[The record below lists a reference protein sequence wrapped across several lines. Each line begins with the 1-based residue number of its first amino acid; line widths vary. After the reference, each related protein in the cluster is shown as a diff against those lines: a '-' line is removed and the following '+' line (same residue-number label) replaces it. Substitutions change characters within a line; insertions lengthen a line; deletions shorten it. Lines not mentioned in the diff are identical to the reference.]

1 MKKRDIETVIRE
13 ALDEEDREFLDTLEE
28 PDLTDQVTALFHG
41 RWRFINAVSMVAML
55 ALFGAAIYCAVMFFN
70 SSEVLHALRW
80 GAGLAL
86 AWFGVAFLKLWAWL
100 ELERHAV
107 TREIKRLELQVAHL
121 GRTLGR
127 NREGSES

>member
-13 ALDEEDREFLDTLEE
+13 ALEEEDQEFMNALEE
-28 PDLTDQVTALFHG
+28 PDLTEQVTALFHG
-41 RWRFINAVSMVAML
+41 RWRFINAMSIVAML
-55 ALFGAAIYCAVMFFN
+55 LLLAVAIYCAVRFFS
-70 SSEVLHALRW
+70 SSEVLQALRW

-107 TREIKRLELQVAHL
+107 TREIKRLELQVANL
-121 GRTLGR
+121 GLALGKS
-127 NREGSES
+127 RERSES

>member
-13 ALDEEDREFLDTLEE
+13 ALAEEDREFLDTLEE
-28 PDLTDQVTALFHG
+28 PDLAQQVTALFHG
-41 RWRFINAVSMVAML
+41 RWRVINAIGMVALL
-55 ALFGAAIYCAVMFFN
+55 ALFGAAIYCAVRFFN
-70 SSEVLHALRW
+70 STEVLQALRW

-86 AWFGVAFLKLWAWL
+86 AWFGVAFIKLWTWL

-121 GRTLGR
+121 GQTLR
-127 NREGSES
+127 AEAPKS